1 MLPTSHPRSTH
12 RPSWRGWAAALV
24 AGVVLL
30 LGGTSTAN
38 AAPAPAGVVIRNIA
52 TATYMPGGFTQ
63 TETASSNEVVAAVL
77 PVEALVLTQD
87 QSLSRPPGSIVT
99 LSHLLANTGN
109 VASTYTLALAN
120 NTGGCA
126 ADSLDLSALGVVRD
140 TNNNGVVDQADSAV
154 QLNAAGTLALRP
166 GEIAALLVQGTIPTA
181 ANGVACVALTAT
193 TALQGLSA
201 VNRDTITVGNA
212 AALTLVKSASYPGIV
227 IPGRT
232 RIDFSVS
239 GTNIGAQDA
248 QPSNVVAPTNTPL
261 LVNGAPTAL
270 VLVRDPVPLGTQYL
284 PGTLRSTAANAVKL
298 YRLAA
303 DPPFSYRTA
312 EDASA
317 VEVAIGIS
325 APVARNV
332 SIAMQFA
339 VKVDGG
345 QSGEIRNTAHTAYN
359 DGTGPA
365 TDPSNTIVI
374 VSSQARIGVAK
385 SAFTPRIDQSAD
397 GKTDGIA
404 TVRFS
409 VNVRNYG
416 SSWLYDV
423 QAVDVM
429 EGAGANQFGAYT
441 AASVPGVNQY
451 TIVPGSVTIA
461 PAPGGGTVAVPN
473 SAFKG
478 TAAASNLLAKGA
490 VLPAGAQLTVQFDA
504 RINLAGRTGTLL
516 NTVKAS
522 GALTTGSEAVAF
534 DDSVNGDDPDP
545 DGDGNPTNDT
555 SSTPVSTQLPTLTL
569 TKQASMPRRVSPGVY
584 ELDYTFKVTN
594 TGAVAAPNV
603 RVIDNLNC
611 AFDMDKSSGQIADW
625 ELLGPPKA
633 ANGNLNAATGFT
645 GRATCN
651 RSTQDSADPFQL
663 PTDVAL
669 SLTDGSRALAPGQS
683 EQIRLSVR
691 ITEKASA
698 NGGRVSL
705 TNKAWAAAFEQN
717 TVNVTPTML
726 LAATAASV
734 QSLLVDPQGTV
745 YSALTRQPVAG
756 ALVTYTRQSCSSG
769 TAGPITA
776 AEIHG
781 ADSGAYTLNPNGS
794 ISMTTG
800 ADGAYQFYLQTP
812 PVTGLCTYALSVT
825 PPAGSGYI
833 YPSQLIPV
841 TDGSFNSCGAVVPS
855 AVPPKDTDPTTHH
868 FQVQAGAKPDGSP
881 CDAMHNHIPLD
892 PGNILGLV
900 LRKDG
905 SKRQVEFGDFI
916 DYALTVTNKTGF
928 PVTGVTFSDTLPPGF
943 AYVTNSARLN
953 GQAVPNPA
961 GGAGPG
967 LIFNY
972 PALVVAPDQSAMVRY
987 RVRIG
992 VGAPTNGD
1000 AINRARATSGPIQ
1013 SNLANW
1019 TVRVTG
1025 GVFSDDA
1032 FAFGKVYMD
1041 CKRDTDQGRKRDGK
1055 QEGVDEIGVP
1065 GVRLYMEDGTHV
1077 VTDIEGKWSLY
1088 GLKPVTHVLRLDQ
1101 TTLPLGARLEVLD
1114 NRNAGAPES
1123 RFVDLKKGE
1132 FHKAN
1137 FVIAN
1142 CDEKSVI
1149 AEVAARRAAI
1159 AARPDTEAEAQVRL
1173 RLDPEGKVVPV
1184 GDVRGLP
1191 ASGQALAG
1199 GSTGAVQATSAPLIA
1214 LPTPPANASSFVSG
1228 GGSSMG
1234 GTLGVQPAIPAGS
1247 LFSPLNGVP
1256 TSGLPSSP
1264 TGSSATGVGAQ
1275 AVRPIGMGGGTGSGM
1290 LEPRSPALLPQSTP
1304 SPIELET
1311 LLPQLENNTLGF
1323 IGLKDRDT
1331 VAGQSINV
1339 RVKGAAGSAL
1349 RLSVNGSALEDRRV
1363 GKKTQLASKN
1373 IAAWEYIGVVLRPGP
1388 NTLKLEAVDGFGNVR
1403 GSADEITVIAPDK
1416 LGAIEVDL
1424 PEVARADLRTPVVV
1438 KVRLIDAAGVPVTA
1452 RTQLTLETDRGRW
1465 MAEDLNP
1472 NEPGTQIFMDG
1483 GVAELQLMPPGEPG
1497 DARLRVSAG
1506 TFVKEVR
1513 LALLPEMRPMI
1524 GVGIVEGVL
1533 DFTKRGKLPIGA
1545 MPAGAAFEAELSG
1558 LKDEGTNSRA
1568 AGRAAF
1574 FFKGTVKGE
1583 YLLTAAYDS
1592 DKTQK
1597 DRLFRDIRPDE
1608 FYPIYGD
1615 SAVKGF
1621 DAQSTQK
1628 LYVRIDKNRSYLLYG
1643 DFTTASSTEVRNLSQ
1658 SNRSLTGLKH
1668 VYEDENV
1675 RATSYVSR
1683 TAQTQQIEEFR
1694 ALGTSGPYYLSAS
1707 NGEFVDN
1714 SEQIEIVVRD
1724 RNQPNIVLQRTA
1736 VARFVDYTVEPLT
1749 RRILFTHAIASI
1761 DANLNPQ
1768 SIRVTYEVDTGGPK
1782 FTVAGTDV
1790 QVKIDDRLQLGVVAS
1805 TDENPQNKRKLQAL
1819 TAVARIGE
1827 NTSVA
1832 AELVKTDSDEKGN
1845 GHGARVEA
1853 RYQDEKLAV
1862 VALAAKT
1869 SNRFDNPG
1877 ASFAAGHAEVSARA
1891 EYRIDPTLAA
1901 RGEVLYSRDETQT
1914 VQGDHRKGATLSL
1927 QKKLS
1932 DTTVA
1937 EVGLRHGQSNN
1948 ALGSGSGF
1956 DYGQISTYN
1965 GQMGGSIGA
1974 NSVTT
1979 LGAAAAAAG
1988 VDTQSQTT
1996 VRGRLSTEVP
2006 GVAGAQ
2012 VFVEGEQDIQ
2022 DGKRHV
2028 LAIGGNYA
2036 ITDKTRAYGRYE
2048 LISTLN
2054 GPYELDSTQRNN
2066 TGIVGIESNYMEG
2079 GRVYNEYRI
2088 ADGAEGRGV
2097 QAAIGVRNTFK
2108 LNEQVRVTGG
2118 IEHTRDLSGYSNSVN
2133 SGNGYAGGLGES
2145 TAVTSGIEYITDRIK
2160 TSGVFEARQG
2170 DDANT
2175 RLFSA
2180 GFGYKLDPSWSLLA
2194 RSIMSTSEGQGAN
2207 AGNERHLQ
2215 RHQIGVAY
2223 RPVDDDTWNALA
2235 RYERRSQRVVGAGNA
2250 AGSLQGSS
2258 VFGADNG
2265 ASLPGK
2271 TSADIVSTHLNYNPE
2286 PGKAVMARYAF
2297 KLSRADDGTLA
2308 SKYWAH
2314 LVQAR
2319 YTQDI
2324 DKDWDVGVQA
2334 GLLYG
2339 KGGALKKTFGVEVG
2353 YQVQKNMWVSAGYNF
2368 VGLNDRDLTAN
2379 EYTSKGAY
2387 VRLRFKF
2394 DETHLGFASAG
2405 ADVNTAKA
2413 AKAEKLAAEAPEVA
2427 PLPMRT
2433 VLQSDALFEPGKSFI
2448 KPQAHDTLNTLAA
2461 QIKATEAQVVIHISH
2476 ADAQGNADD
2485 RLQLI
2490 AQRTNAVRSYL
2501 IGRGVDVLRLRTD
2514 TKEDATS
2521 VVGKGTDPSKA
2532 SRRWVVIAVAAQ
2544 EIR

>member
-1 MLPTSHPRSTH
+1 MLFTFNPRSTH
-12 RPSWRGWAAALV
+12 RPSWRGWAAALA
-24 AGVVLL
+24 AGAALL
-30 LGGTSTAN
+30 LGGAVQEAN
-38 AAPAPAGVVIRNIA
+38 AAPAPAGIVIRSIA
-52 TATYMPGGFTQ
+52 TGTYMPNGLAQ
-63 TETASSNEVVAAVL
+63 TETISSNEVIATVL

-87 QSLSRPPGSIVT
+87 QSLSRPPASIVT
-99 LSHLLANTGN
+99 LSHLLTNTGN

-120 NTGGCA
+120 NAGGCA
-126 ADSLDLSALGVVRD
+126 ADTLDLSALRVVRD
-140 TNNNGVVDQADSAV
+140 SNNNGVVDAADPVV
-154 QLNAAGTLALRP
+154 QLNAAGAIALKP
-166 GEIAALLVQGTIPTA
+166 GETAALLVQGTIPTA
-181 ANGVACVALTAT
+181 ATGVACVGLTAT
-193 TALQGLSA
+193 TALQGLTA
-201 VNRDTITVGNA
+201 INRDTVTVGNA
-212 AALTLVKSASYPGIV
+212 AALQLVKSASYPGNV
-227 IPGRT
+227 IPGQT

-248 QPSNVVAPTNTPL
+248 QPSNVIAPTNTPL
-261 LVNGAPTAL
+261 LVNGAPSAL
-270 VLVRDPVPLGTQYL
+270 VLVRDPVPAGTQYV
-284 PGTLRSTAANAVKL
+284 PGTLRTTAANAVKL
-298 YRLAA
+298 YRLAN
-303 DPPFSYRTA
+303 DPAFSYRTA

-325 APVARNV
+325 TPVARNV

-339 VKVDGG
+339 VKVNAD
-345 QSGEIRNTAHTAYN
+345 QVGEIRNTAHSQYN

-365 TDPSNTIVI
+365 TVPSNTIVI
-374 VSSQARIGVAK
+374 SSSQARIGVAK
-385 SAFTPRIDQSAD
+385 AASTPRVNRSAD
-397 GKTDGIA
+397 GKTDGTA

-416 SSWLYDV
+416 TSWLYGV
-423 QAVDVM
+423 QAADVM
-429 EGAGANQFGAYT
+429 EGAGATQFGSYT
-441 AASVPGVNQY
+441 AAAVPGANQY
-451 TIVPGSVTIA
+451 TIVPGSIVIA
-461 PAPGGGTVAVPN
+461 PAPSGGTVAAPN
-473 SAFKG
+473 PAFKG
-478 TAAASNLLAKGA
+478 TAAASNLLADGA
-490 VLPAGAQLTVQFDA
+490 VLPVGAQLTVQFDA
-504 RINLAGRTGTLL
+504 RINFTGRTGTLL

-522 GALTTGSEAVAF
+522 GALNAGGPAVAL
-534 DDSVNGDDPDP
+534 DDSVNGDNPDA
-545 DGDGNPTNDT
+545 DGDGNPNNDT
-555 SSTPVSTQLPTLTL
+555 SPTPVSTQLPTLTL
-569 TKQASMPRRVSPGVY
+569 TKQASMARRVSPGVY

-611 AFDMDKSSGQIADW
+611 TFDMDKSSGQVASW

-651 RSTQDSADPFQL
+651 RTTQDSADPFQL
-663 PTDVAL
+663 PTEVAL
-669 SLTDGSRALAPGQS
+669 SLTDGARALAPGQS

-698 NGGRVSL
+698 IGGRVSL

-726 LAATAASV
+726 LAATATSA
-734 QSLLVDPQGTV
+734 QALLVDPQGTV
-745 YSALTRQPVAG
+745 YNALTRQPVAG

-776 AEIHG
+776 AEIYG
-781 ADSGAYTLNPNGS
+781 ADSGTYTLNPNGS

-825 PPAGSGYI
+825 PPAGSGYV

-841 TDGSFNSCGAVVPS
+841 TGGSFTSCGAVVPS
-855 AVPPKDTDPTTHH
+855 AVPPKDADPTSYY
-868 FQVQAGAKPDGSP
+868 FQVQAGAKPDGTP
-881 CDAMHNHIPLD
+881 CDAVHNHIPLD

-928 PVTGVTFSDTLPPGF
+928 PVTGVTFNDTLPPGF
-943 AYVTNSARLN
+943 AYVANSVRLN
-953 GQAVPNPA
+953 GQVVPNPA

-967 LIFNY
+967 LIFHY
-972 PALVVAPDQSAMVRY
+972 PTLVVAPDQSAMVRY

-1032 FAFGKVYMD
+1032 FAFGKVYLD
-1041 CKRDTDQGRKRDGK
+1041 CKRDGQRDGR
-1055 QEGVDEIGVP
+1055 QEGADEIGVP

-1101 TTLPLGARLEVLD
+1101 TTLPLGAKLEVLD
-1114 NRNAGAPES
+1114 NRNSGTPES

-1137 FVIAN
+1137 FIITN

-1149 AEVAARRAAI
+1149 ADVAARRAAI

-1191 ASGQALAG
+1191 ATGQALAS
-1199 GSTGAVQATSAPLIA
+1199 GSTGAVQPTSAPLIA
-1214 LPTPPANASSFVSG
+1214 LPVAPANASSFVSG
-1228 GGSSMG
+1228 GGGSMG
-1234 GTLGVQPAIPAGS
+1234 GTLGVQPAIPTGS

-1256 TSGLPSSP
+1256 TSGLPSS
-1264 TGSSATGVGAQ
+1264 TTSGSATGVGAQ
-1275 AVRPIGMGGGTGSGM
+1275 AMRPIGTGGAM
-1290 LEPRSPALLPQSTP
+1290 LEPRANPLLPQAVP

-1339 RVKGAAGSAL
+1339 RVKGTAGTSL
-1349 RLSVNGSALEDRRV
+1349 RLSVNGSALEERRV

-1373 IAAWEYIGVVLRPGP
+1373 IAAWEYIGVVLRPGV

-1403 GSADEITVIAPDK
+1403 GSADEITVVAPDK

-1465 MAEDLNP
+1465 LAEDLNP
-1472 NEPGTQIFMDG
+1472 TEPGTQVFMDG
-1483 GVAELQLMPPGEPG
+1483 GAAEFQLMPPGEPG

-1533 DFTKRGKLPIGA
+1533 DFTKRGKLPLGA

-1568 AGRAAF
+1568 SGRAAF

-1592 DKTQK
+1592 DKTRK

-1683 TAQTQQIEEFR
+1683 TAQTQQVEEFR

-1768 SIRVTYEVDTGGPK
+1768 SIRVTYEVDSGGPK

-1790 QVKIDDRLQLGVVAS
+1790 QVKVSENLQLGVVAS
-1805 TDENPQNKRKLQAL
+1805 TDQNPQNKRNLQAL
-1819 TAVARIGE
+1819 TGVARIGQ

-1832 AELVKTDSDEKGN
+1832 AELVKTDSDDKGN

-1869 SNRFDNPG
+1869 SKGFDNPG
-1877 ASFAAGHAEVSARA
+1877 ASFSAGHTEASARA
-1891 EYRIDPTLAA
+1891 EYRVDPTLAV
-1901 RGEVLYSRDETQT
+1901 RGEVLYSKDAAQVDE
-1914 VQGDHRKGATLSL
+1914 RKGATVSV

-1932 DTTVA
+1932 DKTVA

-1948 ALGSGSGF
+1948 ALGSSSGF

-1965 GQMGGSIGA
+1965 GQMGSSIGA

-2012 VFVEGEQDIQ
+2012 VFVEGEQDLK

-2028 LAIGGNYA
+2028 LAVGGNYA
-2036 ITDKTRAYGRYE
+2036 ITDKTRVYGRYE

-2097 QAAIGVRNTFK
+2097 QAAIGVRNTVK
-2108 LNEQVRVTGG
+2108 INEQIRVTGG
-2118 IEHTRDLSGYSNSVN
+2118 IEHTRDMSGYSNSKN
-2133 SGNGYAGGLGES
+2133 TGTGYAGGLGES
-2145 TAVTSGIEYITDRIK
+2145 TAITSGIEYITDRIK
-2160 TSGVFEARQG
+2160 ASGVYEARRG

-2180 GFGYKLDPSWSLLA
+2180 GFGFKLDPSWSLLA
-2194 RSIMSTSEGQGAN
+2194 RSIVSDSEGQGAN

-2215 RHQIGVAY
+2215 RHQIGIAY

-2235 RYERRSQRVVGAGNA
+2235 RYERRSERVVGAGNA
-2250 AGSLQGSS
+2250 AGALQGSS

-2271 TSADIVSTHLNYNPE
+2271 TSADIVSAHVNYNPE

-2324 DKDWDVGVQA
+2324 NQDWDFGVQA

-2339 KGGALKKTFGVEVG
+2339 KGGALQKTFGVEVG

-2394 DETHLGFASAG
+2394 DETHLGFASTG
-2405 ADVNTAKA
+2405 ADANVAKA
-2413 AKAEKLAAEAPEVA
+2413 QKAEKAEKLAADAPEVA

-2433 VLQSDALFEPGKSFI
+2433 VLQAEALFEPAKSFI

-2476 ADAQGNADD
+2476 SDAQGSADD
-2485 RLQLI
+2485 RMQLV

-2514 TKEDATS
+2514 TKEDTPPVAGDDS
-2521 VVGKGTDPSKA
+2521 SAKS
-2532 SRRWVVIAVAAQ
+2532 RWVVIAAAAQ
-2544 EIR
+2544 ETR

>member
-1 MLPTSHPRSTH
+1 MLFTSKLRGTGPRS
-12 RPSWRGWAAALV
+12 PRGFAAALC
-24 AGVVLL
+24 ACMAFVLL
-30 LGGTSTAN
+30 LGVMASAH
-38 AAPAPAGVVIRNIA
+38 AAPAPAGIVIRSIA
-52 TATYMPGGFTQ
+52 TGTYVPNGLAQ
-63 TETASSNEVVAAVL
+63 TETISSNEVIATVL

-87 QSLSRPPGSIVT
+87 QSLSRPPASVVT
-99 LSHLLANTGN
+99 LSHLLTNTGN

-120 NTGGCA
+120 NAAGCA
-126 ADSLDLSALGVVRD
+126 ADTLDLSALRVVRD
-140 TNNNGVVDQADSAV
+140 ANNNGVVDPADPVV
-154 QLNAAGTLALRP
+154 QLNAAGAIALKP
-166 GEIAALLVQGTIPTA
+166 GETAALLVQGTIPTA
-181 ANGVACVALTAT
+181 ATGVACVGLTAT
-193 TALQGLSA
+193 TALQGLTA
-201 VNRDTITVGNA
+201 ANRDTVTVGNA
-212 AALTLVKSASYPGIV
+212 AALQLVKSASYPGTV
-227 IPGRT
+227 IPGQT

-248 QPSNVVAPTNTPL
+248 QPSNVIAPTNTPL
-261 LVNGAPTAL
+261 LVNGAPSAL
-270 VLVRDPVPLGTQYL
+270 VLVRDPVPAGTQYL
-284 PGTLRSTAANAVKL
+284 PGTLRTTAANAVKL
-298 YRLAA
+298 YRLAN
-303 DPPFSYRTA
+303 DPAFSYRTA

-325 APVARNV
+325 TPVARNV

-339 VKVDGG
+339 VKVNAD
-345 QSGEIRNTAHTAYN
+345 QTGEIRNTAHSAYN

-365 TDPSNTIVI
+365 TVPSNTIVI
-374 VSSQARIGVAK
+374 SSTQARIGVAK
-385 SAFTPRIDQSAD
+385 AASTPRINRGAD
-397 GKTDGIA
+397 GKTDGTA

-416 SSWLYDV
+416 TSWLYGV
-423 QAVDVM
+423 QAADVM
-429 EGAGANQFGAYT
+429 EGAGATQFGTYT
-441 AASVPGVNQY
+441 AAAVPGANQY
-451 TIVPGSVTIA
+451 TIVPGSIVIA
-461 PAPGGGTVAVPN
+461 PAPSGGTIATANP
-473 SAFKG
+473 AFKG
-478 TAAASNLLAKGA
+478 TAAASNLLAEGA
-490 VLPAGAQLTVQFDA
+490 VLPVGAQLTVQFDA
-504 RINLAGRTGTLL
+504 RINFTGRTGTLL

-522 GALTTGSEAVAF
+522 GALNAGGPAVAL
-534 DDSVNGDDPDP
+534 DDSVNGDNPDP
-545 DGDGNPTNDT
+545 DGDGNPNNDT
-555 SSTPVSTQLPTLTL
+555 SPTPVSTQLPTLTL
-569 TKQASMPRRVSPGVY
+569 TKQASMARRVSPGVY
-584 ELDYTFKVTN
+584 ELDYTFKVSN

-611 AFDMDKSSGQIADW
+611 TFDMDKSSGQIASW
-625 ELLGPPKA
+625 ELLGPPKS

-651 RSTQDSADPFQL
+651 RSTQDSANPFQL
-663 PTDVAL
+663 PTEVAL

-691 ITEKASA
+691 ITEKPAA
-698 NGGRVSL
+698 IGGRVSL

-726 LAATAASV
+726 LAATASSV

-745 YSALTRQPVAG
+745 YNALTRQPVAG

-776 AEIHG
+776 AEIYG

-800 ADGAYQFYLQTP
+800 ADGAYQFYLQSP
-812 PVTGLCTYALSVT
+812 PVTGLCTYGLSVT
-825 PPAGSGYI
+825 PPAGSGYV

-841 TDGSFNSCGAVVPS
+841 TGGSFNSCGAVVPS
-855 AVPPKDTDPTTHH
+855 AVPPKDADPTSYY
-868 FQVQAGAKPDGSP
+868 FQVQAGAKPDGTP
-881 CDAMHNHIPLD
+881 CDAVHNHIPLD

-928 PVTGVTFSDTLPPGF
+928 PVTGVTFNDTLPPGF
-943 AYVTNSARLN
+943 AYVANSVRLN
-953 GQAVPNPA
+953 GQVVPNPA

-972 PALVVAPDQSAMVRY
+972 PALVIAPDQSAMVRY

-1032 FAFGKVYMD
+1032 FAFGKVYLD
-1041 CKRDTDQGRKRDGK
+1041 CKRDGK
-1055 QEGVDEIGVP
+1055 QEGTDEIGVP

-1101 TTLPLGARLEVLD
+1101 TTLPLGAKLEVLD

-1137 FVIAN
+1137 FIITN
-1142 CDEKSVI
+1142 CDEKRVI
-1149 AEVAARRAAI
+1149 ADVAARRAAI

-1191 ASGQALAG
+1191 ATGQALVS
-1199 GSTGAVQATSAPLIA
+1199 GSTGAVQTTSAPLIA
-1214 LPTPPANASSFVSG
+1214 LPVAPANASSFVSG
-1228 GGSSMG
+1228 GGGSMG
-1234 GTLGVQPAIPAGS
+1234 GTLGVQPPAIPTGS
-1247 LFSPLNGVP
+1247 LFSPLNGVS

-1264 TGSSATGVGAQ
+1264 TGSSATGVGAGP
-1275 AVRPIGMGGGTGSGM
+1275 VRPIGTGGAM
-1290 LEPRSPALLPQSTP
+1290 LEPRATPMLPQAAP

-1311 LLPQLENNTLGF
+1311 LLPQLENNTLAF
-1323 IGLKDRDT
+1323 IGLKSGDT

-1339 RVKGAAGSAL
+1339 RVKGAAGGVL
-1349 RLSVNGSALEDRRV
+1349 RLSVNGVTLEDRRV
-1363 GKKTQLASKN
+1363 GKKTVLASKN
-1373 IAAWEYIGVVLRPGP
+1373 IAAWEYIGVALRPGT

-1403 GSADEITVIAPDK
+1403 GSADEITLIAPDK

-1465 MAEDLNP
+1465 LAEDLNP
-1472 NEPGTQIFMDG
+1472 TEPGTQVFMDG
-1483 GVAELQLMPPGEPG
+1483 GAAEFQLLPPGEPG

-1545 MPAGAAFEAELSG
+1545 MPAGAAFEAELTG
-1558 LKDEGTNSRA
+1558 LKDEGNNNTRA
-1568 AGRAAF
+1568 SGRAAF

-1592 DKTQK
+1592 DKTRK

-1683 TAQTQQIEEFR
+1683 TAQTQQVEEFR
-1694 ALGTSGPYYLSAS
+1694 AVGTSGPYYLSAG

-1768 SIRVTYEVDTGGPK
+1768 SIRVTYEVDSGGPK

-1790 QVKIDDRLQLGVVAS
+1790 QVKVSENLQLGVVAS
-1805 TDENPQNKRKLQAL
+1805 VDQNPQNKRKLQAL
-1819 TAVARIGE
+1819 TGVARIGE

-1832 AELVKTDSDEKGN
+1832 GELVKTESDDKGS

-1869 SNRFDNPG
+1869 SQGFDNPG
-1877 ASFAAGHAEVSARA
+1877 ASFSAGHTEASARA
-1891 EYRIDPTLAA
+1891 EYRIDPTLAV
-1901 RGEVLYSRDETQT
+1901 RGEVLYSKDAAQ
-1914 VQGDHRKGATLSL
+1914 VQGDERKGATLSV

-1948 ALGSGSGF
+1948 ALGSSSGF

-1965 GQMGGSIGA
+1965 GQMGSSIGA

-1979 LGAAAAAAG
+1979 LGAAVQANG

-1996 VRGRLSTEVP
+1996 VRGRLSTALP
-2006 GVAGAQ
+2006 FLTGAQ
-2012 VFVEGEQDIQ
+2012 VFIEGEQDLK

-2036 ITDKTRAYGRYE
+2036 VTDKTRVYGRYE

-2108 LNEQVRVTGG
+2108 INEQVRVTGG
-2118 IEHTRDLSGYSNSVN
+2118 VEHTRDMSGYSNSKN
-2133 SGNGYAGGLGES
+2133 TGTGYAGGLGES
-2145 TAVTSGIEYITDRIK
+2145 TAITSGVEYITDTIK
-2160 TSGVFEARQG
+2160 ASGVYEARWG

-2180 GFGYKLDPSWSLLA
+2180 GFGYKLSPSLSLLA
-2194 RSIMSTSEGQGAN
+2194 RSIVSDSEGRGAN

-2215 RHQIGVAY
+2215 RHQIGIAY

-2235 RYERRSQRVVGAGNA
+2235 RYERRSERVVGAGNA
-2250 AGSLQGSS
+2250 AGALQGSS

-2271 TSADIVSTHLNYNPE
+2271 TSADIVSAHVNYNPE
-2286 PGKAVMARYAF
+2286 PGRAVMARYAF

-2324 DKDWDVGVQA
+2324 NQDWDFGVQA

-2339 KGGALKKTFGVEVG
+2339 KGGALQKTLGFEVG

-2394 DETHLGFASAG
+2394 DETNLGFASAG
-2405 ADVNTAKA
+2405 AEVNAKA
-2413 AKAEKLAAEAPEVA
+2413 DKAEKVAVEVA

-2433 VLQSDALFEPGKSFI
+2433 VLQADALFEPMKSFI

-2476 ADAQGNADD
+2476 ADAQQGNADD

-2514 TKEDATS
+2514 TKEDTPPVADADNS
-2521 VVGKGTDPSKA
+2521 PKS
-2532 SRRWVVIAVAAQ
+2532 RWVVIAAAAQ
-2544 EIR
+2544 ETR